1 MSYNFYELKDKP
13 ENKFNYSVAPTD
25 NKVPGGMIKDQERSD
40 VNQYHYE
47 YRNFKKETCFWVK
60 RGIKNGKKLFTP
72 MSYDTDKASWV
83 AKAWTKDRPLF
94 GEHVLTDKPV
104 IVVEGEKAK
113 LEGDKLFQDYD
124 VVTWSGGANQVH
136 QTNFEALM
144 DREVI
149 LWADNDAPGIKAM
162 HEVALALIDN
172 NLTENIS
179 MITPRVELEEGWD
192 IADPL
197 PTKMLE
203 IGITKEGLLKG
214 KSEYIPDSKIIKQI
228 KTEQE
233 QRRSK
238 EKAAQLSKTYC
249 YVMSNDMFNKIGS
262 QEFYQKQ
269 QLNNF
274 WKHEVKEGSLTDLL
288 LKNKEFARAETFMTH
303 AAYPPGLNFIPRP
316 GIIPLVQRG
325 TILNIYT
332 PNYIIAKKGDVSFIN
347 QYFVWLLGEKKWKI
361 IEEWIA
367 YHLLHPG
374 DKIKWSLVLVS
385 VIEGT
390 GKGMLARI
398 ISKILGIE
406 NVNENANYKHLTNT
420 HNTLLVGCQVLV
432 LNEVSLGDFKGK
444 AEGTNTL
451 KNFVADD
458 YYTCNFKGKPMVKL
472 PNLTNIILYS
482 NDERVVGVSNGV
494 RRYFFCNIDKTEDD
508 IIIKS
513 DEGFYD
519 KAWKFIDSDDGAA
532 ALLYYFKHEVKIKDI
547 SQFKKRAPQTE
558 DLKILIEQS
567 KHPVQKKL
575 EADLKGTAKRIRIF
589 TEDWSGLMSFDELN
603 EILNTHDNHGDRYDW
618 GSYGDDALLK
628 FLSSN
633 CLRWNNKETTRQI
646 EIRNTWHRYYILE
659 DKGLLV
665 GKSYKD
671 MTPKEIKIMSLH
683 WHNIK
688 QDIDKEHIEF
698 IKAEQ
703 LYPEL
708 KANILNLLKSYAKP
722 VNKSASYPNR
732 GDGIDLMVN
741 QEPEDLFRKIIV
753 EKDEA
758 LNKALPTHKSA
769 VEDFDGMKKT
779 HMIISR
785 GSRSNKQIFEDYVLT
800 KSSNFA
806 TPVRRPKKILDL

>member
-1 MSYNFYELKDKP
+1 MSHNFDDFKDK
-13 ENKFNYSVAPTD
+13 EKYKFNYSVAPKD
-25 NKVPGGMIKDQERSD
+25 NLIPSGMIKDQERSD
-40 VNQYHYE
+40 VNQYNYE
-47 YRNFKKETCFWVK
+47 YKNFKKETCFWVK
-60 RGIKNGKKLFTP
+60 KGIKNGKKQFTP
-72 MSYDTDKASWV
+72 MSYDTDKETWV
-83 AKAWTKDRPLF
+83 PKAWTKNRPLF
-94 GEHVLTDKPV
+94 GEHVLTDKP
-104 IVVEGEKAK
+104 IIIVEGEKAK
-113 LEGDKLFQDYD
+113 LEGDDLFEDYD
-124 VVTWSGGANQVH
+124 VVTWSGGSNQVH

-144 DREVI
+144 DREVV
-149 LWADNDAPGIKAM
+149 LWPDNDTPGIKAM
-162 HEVALALIDN
+162 HEVALALLDN
-172 NLTENIS
+172 KLTENIS
-179 MITPRVELEEGWD
+179 IINPKVELDEGWD

-197 PTKMLE
+197 PRKMLD

-214 KSEYIPDSKIIKQI
+214 KSEYIPDAKIIKEI
-228 KTEQE
+228 KLEQE

-238 EKAAQLSKTYC
+238 EKAGELSKTYC

-288 LKNKEFARAETFMTH
+288 LKNPDFARAETFMTH
-303 AAYPPGLNFIPRP
+303 AGYAPGLHFIERA
-316 GIIPLVQRG
+316 GIIPMVQRG
-325 TILNIYT
+325 MILNNYT
-332 PNYIIAKKGDVSFIN
+332 PNYIIAKKGDVSFII

-482 NDERVVGVSNGV
+482 NDERVVGVNNGV

-508 IIIKS
+508 IINKS
-513 DEGFYD
+513 DEGFFD
-519 KAWKFIDSDDGAA
+519 KAWKFIDSDEGAA
-532 ALLYYFKHEVKIKDI
+532 ALLHYFKNEVKIRDI
-547 SQFKKRAPQTE
+547 SQFKKRAPQTD
-558 DLKILIEQS
+558 DLKLLIEQS

-575 EADLKGTAKRIRIF
+575 EADLKGTVTRRIF
-589 TEDWSGLMSFDELN
+589 KHHWNGLISFDELN
-603 EILNTHDNHGDRYDW
+603 EALNITDNDDRFDW
-618 GSYGDDALLK
+618 GSYGDDAILK
-628 FLSSN
+628 FLSGN
-633 CLRWNNKETTRQI
+633 CIRWNNGASTRQI
-646 EIRNTWHRYYILE
+646 EINGVWHRYYILE
-659 DKGLLV
+659 DKALEA

-671 MTPKEIKIMSLH
+671 MTPKEIKIMCLH
-683 WHNIK
+683 WRSINS
-688 QDIDKEHIEF
+688 DIYKEETEF
-698 IKAEQ
+698 REAE
-703 LYPEL
+703 
-708 KANILNLLKSYAKP
+708 KSYPKDKADIL
-722 VNKSASYPNR
+722 SYLKKFATPPQKGTR
-732 GDGIDLMVN
+732 KHFADHVDVMLN
-741 QEPEDLFRKIIV
+741 QEPEDLYRKIII
-753 EKDEA
+753 EKDES
-758 LNKALPTHKSA
+758 LNKAIPPGKYVQDLFA
-769 VEDFDGMKKT
+769 DMRKT

-785 GSRSNKQIFEDYVLT
+785 GSRTNKQIFEEYLNT
-800 KSSNFA
+800 ASTNFN
-806 TPVRRPKKILDL
+806 TPVIREKKTINL